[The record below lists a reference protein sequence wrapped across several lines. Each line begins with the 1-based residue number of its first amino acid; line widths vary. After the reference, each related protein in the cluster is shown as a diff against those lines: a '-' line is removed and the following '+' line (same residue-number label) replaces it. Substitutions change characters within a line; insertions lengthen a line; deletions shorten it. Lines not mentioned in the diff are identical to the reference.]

1 MVPHFWTPKVRVTG
15 MKYPWPLPDPDPVL
29 DEALDIAFG
38 YLEATGQ
45 AKNGDDMQHF
55 VAGAVLGAWLRGTR
69 QKIRLANVGIVL
81 VERARA
87 SPKRNDLRL
96 DVLRDLAIP

>member
-55 VAGAVLGAWLRGTR
+55 QAPYSAPGLGGQGKKYGLRTLASYWWSEHAHRQRGTTFDWM
-69 QKIRLANVGIVL
+69 
-81 VERARA
+81 
-87 SPKRNDLRL
+87 S
-96 DVLRDLAIP
+96 